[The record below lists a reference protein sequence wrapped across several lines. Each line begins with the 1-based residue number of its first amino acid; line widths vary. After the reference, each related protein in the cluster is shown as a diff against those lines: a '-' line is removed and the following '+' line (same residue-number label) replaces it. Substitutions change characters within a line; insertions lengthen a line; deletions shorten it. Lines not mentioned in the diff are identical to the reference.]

1 MTTKFLLIR
10 HGAHLLGGD
19 TIAGRSPGVNLS
31 PLGERQ
37 VAEMIDRVAHLPIRA
52 VYSSPVDRTLQTAR
66 PLAARLG
73 LEVQV
78 RETLSEVNYGDWTR
92 KRLEEV
98 RPLDRWKQ
106 WNSFRSGHRIPGGES
121 MLDIQ
126 SRIVGEMQRLR
137 EQHTDGDCVA
147 LVSHGDVIKAA
158 TAYFLGVP
166 IDLFTR
172 IEIGL
177 ASVTAIV
184 LGDYGPWVL
193 CVNNAGRIELP
204 S

>member
-1 MTTKFLLIR
+1 MTKFLLIR
-10 HGAHLLGGD
+10 HGAHLLGAE

-52 VYSSPVDRTLQTAR
+52 VYSSPVDRTIQTAR
-66 PLAARLG
+66 PLAERLG
-73 LEVQV
+73 LQVQV
-78 RETLSEVNYGDWTR
+78 RETLSEVDYGDWTR

-98 RPLDRWKQ
+98 RPLDRWRQ

-126 SRIVGEMQRLR
+126 SRIVGEMLRLR
-137 EQHTDGDCVA
+137 AEHPDDACLA

-158 TAYFLGVP
+158 TAWFLGVP

-177 ASVTAIV
+177 ASVTAIAI
-184 LGDYGPWVL
+184 GDYGPWVL
-193 CVNNAGRIELP
+193 CVNNTSRIELP